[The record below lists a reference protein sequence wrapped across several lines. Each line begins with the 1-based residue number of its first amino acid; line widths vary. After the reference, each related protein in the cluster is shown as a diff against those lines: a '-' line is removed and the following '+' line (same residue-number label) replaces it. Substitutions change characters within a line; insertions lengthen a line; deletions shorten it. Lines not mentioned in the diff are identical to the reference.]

1 MVRRIVIV
9 IMCRAKVIVRCGHKA
24 SLLALGL
31 LFLVGVGFAGA
42 TSASPETERLNDL
55 LTRTANQTAVFL
67 DQFSDVKCTE
77 QVRQEKLGKD
87 NKVELKEDSSYDYLV
102 ILTNVAGELNLSES
116 RIPLRQAKRDRKN
129 TSMLLSNGFSTLFLV
144 FHPYYAQSFKFALA
158 GEEVVGGRTLEKV
171 SFVHVPGMKSPAA
184 LALRGREYPLEL
196 TGTAWID
203 PQTGSIAKIEAG
215 IADTL
220 KDVGLNALNSEID
233 FAPLP
238 FSGAK
243 DVYWF
248 PTVARVEVETPRQH
262 WRNLH
267 QFTAYKKFTVSTEE
281 QVTKK

>member
-1 MVRRIVIV
+1 
-9 IMCRAKVIVRCGHKA
+9 
-24 SLLALGL
+24 
-31 LFLVGVGFAGA
+31 
-42 TSASPETERLNDL
+42 
-55 LTRTANQTAVFL
+55 
-67 DQFSDVKCTE
+67 
-77 QVRQEKLGKD
+77 
-87 NKVELKEDSSYDYLV
+87 
-102 ILTNVAGELNLSES
+102 
-116 RIPLRQAKRDRKN
+116 
-129 TSMLLSNGFSTLFLV
+129 V
-144 FHPYYAQSFKFALA
+144 FHPYYTESFRFALA
-158 GEEVVGGRTLEKV
+158 GAEVVGGRTLEKV

-238 FSGAK
+238 FSGSK
-243 DVYWF
+243 DLYWF